1 VRQKWIDQS
10 QSTNLFAKQG
20 TTGRDLDLWYTTA
33 KKLGLKTTYY
43 LRNQSDAEKSASMR
57 TKVIAE
63 LANAALGKLS
73 EPTESAPKMC
83 SILDPDCE

>member
-1 VRQKWIDQS
+1 SYYVDQLYIIKAAAVRQKWIDQS

-73 EPTESAPKMC
+73 EPT
-83 SILDPDCE
+83 

>member
-1 VRQKWIDQS
+1 
-10 QSTNLFAKQG
+10 
-20 TTGRDLDLWYTTA
+20 
-33 KKLGLKTTYY
+33 
-43 LRNQSDAEKSASMR
+43 MR

-83 SILDPDCE
+83 SILDQIVKAASKTF